1 MDRKSY
7 YFDRLYPFQDEAL
20 RVIGGVETGFYL
32 TGGTA
37 LSRAYLHHRF
47 SDDLDLFVNFD
58 ARFGEWAERVVDA
71 LWREGAWQTQV
82 VLKDQYFVRA
92 LLVRDDLTLKLEMV
106 NDVGARVGEPRIDP
120 AYPQL
125 GRIDSPENILA
136 NKLTAL
142 IGRDESRD
150 LADVWGLC
158 QKLGLS
164 LRDALSGAQSKSSGI
179 YPADLARRL
188 CAASRADWEAVMWIE
203 PPACETFLAELQNL
217 GDELIV
223 LPN

>member
-1 MDRKSY
+1 
-7 YFDRLYPFQDEAL
+7 LQ
-20 RVIGGVETGFYL
+20 VINAVGTGFYL

-47 SDDLDLFVNFD
+47 SDDLDLFVNYE
-58 ARFGEWAERVVDA
+58 ARFGEWAERIVDT
-71 LWREGAWQTQV
+71 LWRRSEWQTQV

-92 LLVRDDLTLKLEMV
+92 LLSRADLILKLEMI
-106 NDVGARVGEPRIDP
+106 NDVAARVGEPRLH
-120 AYPQL
+120 AQL

-142 IGRDESRD
+142 IGREEARD

-164 LRDALSGAQSKSSGI
+164 LQAAISGAQSKSSGI

-188 CAASRADWEAVMWIE
+188 CLATRADWEAVMWIE
-203 PPACETFLAELQNL
+203 PPDCETFLAELQKL
-217 GDELIV
+217 GEQLI
-223 LPN
+223 LLNGK